1 MTIESRS
8 DMKRT
13 LFGIVAVLALLGLVP
28 FGMIALSRS
37 RPSPNPPIHPILD
50 MVLQP
55 KFKTQTE
62 NPMFADGRA
71 MRPLLPGVAA
81 KTDLLVPNQP
91 LNEWSLPRMIDNREQ
106 PYEVTDQAAYGRLF
120 LGTERQGAGKDA
132 QDVFAT
138 QFLVPITMDLL
149 RRGRERYNIF
159 CAVCHGLSGYGDG
172 MVARRAAEM
181 QAAGASTAS
190 GWVAPT
196 NYHLDDIRN
205 RAVGHLYNTIANG
218 IRTMPAYDKQIPVL
232 DRWAI
237 VAYVKALQRS
247 QNAKPSDV
255 PETER
260 DKYK

>member
-1 MTIESRS
+1 
-8 DMKRT
+8 MKRT
-13 LFGIVAVLALLGLVP
+13 ILGIVVVLAVLGLVP

-62 NPMFADGRA
+62 NPMFADDRA
-71 MRPLLPGVAA
+71 MRPLLPGVEA
-81 KTDLLVPNQP
+81 KTDLQVPNQP
-91 LNEWSLPRMIDNREQ
+91 LNESPLPRMIDNRQQ
-106 PYEVTDQAAYGRLF
+106 PYNVTDQAAYDRLF
-120 LGTERQGAGKDA
+120 LGTERQGTGKDA
-132 QDVFAT
+132 KDVFVT
-138 QFLVPITMDLL
+138 QFPVPVTMDLL
-149 RRGRERYNIF
+149 RRGRERYNIY

-181 QAAGASTAS
+181 QAAGANTAS
-190 GWVAPT
+190 NWVAPT
-196 NYHLDDIRN
+196 NYHTDEIRN
-205 RAVGHLYNTIANG
+205 RPVGHVYNTIANG
-218 IRTMPAYDKQIPVL
+218 IRTMPAYNKQIPVL

-237 VAYVKALQRS
+237 VAYVKALERS